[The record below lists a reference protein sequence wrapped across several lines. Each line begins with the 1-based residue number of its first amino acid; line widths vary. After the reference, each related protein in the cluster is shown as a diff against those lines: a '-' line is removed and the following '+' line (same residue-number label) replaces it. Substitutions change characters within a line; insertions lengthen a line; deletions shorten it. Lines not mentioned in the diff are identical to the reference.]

1 MYIKCDVQIL
11 TYHTKTKVNKLKD
24 VKPQIANVLKFKNL
38 LNNFINFIHE
48 FRL

>member
-24 VKPQIANVLKFKNL
+24 VKPQIANVSKFKNL
-38 LNNFINFIHE
+38 LKGSVRE
-48 FRL
+48 K